1 MSKVK
6 FGWAEESIM
15 PNGKN
20 IRLAGQFYERIS
32 NAVDTEITVTAFAV
46 ESGNDQMII
55 CSCDL
60 GGVGVSLNKEVK
72 EILKDKLPISVDKVI
87 INATHTHASHVYTQS
102 NDIKGPNTSGN
113 SLQYLAKIL
122 PEDMKYVPHVS
133 SEDCMHPD
141 DARDLIANAITAAVL
156 KAWENRK
163 EG

>member
-60 GGVGVSLNKEVK
+60 ASVGASLNKEVK

-87 INATHTHASHVYTQS
+87 INATHTHASHVYTQNNGLGAHS
-102 NDIKGPNTSGN
+102 ANS
-113 SLQYLAKIL
+113 SLQYLKSVVPA
-122 PEDMKYVPHVS
+122 DMEYVPHVS
-133 SEDCMHPD
+133 GNDYLDPD
-141 DARDLIANAITAAVL
+141 EAKDLFANAIVNAVL
-156 KAWENRK
+156 
-163 EG
+163 